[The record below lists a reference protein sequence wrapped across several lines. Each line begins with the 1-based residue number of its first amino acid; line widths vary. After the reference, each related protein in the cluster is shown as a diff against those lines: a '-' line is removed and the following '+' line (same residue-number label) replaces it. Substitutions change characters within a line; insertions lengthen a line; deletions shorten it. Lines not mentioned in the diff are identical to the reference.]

1 MDWSI
6 VSLATLHGFNTLL
19 AQKLG
24 SSCVLTRHDLSFINS
39 SPQSIF
45 SPSESRTEYIY
56 ISLWC
61 YGEKGAHIWHAHVA
75 GNLLGFSVYIPG
87 RIINGRPPRGILD
100 HDGKCIRICLGLSN
114 SLFGTILAKR
124 YAAALLVPLSVHVL
138 PCSLPT
144 SRNSF
149 AAYCPACLFLSVRL
163 GGTSC
168 TSHSNIA
175 SHNTAANSEVFL
187 VFAKRGEISSHHDR
201 TLQMCP

>member
-1 MDWSI
+1 MGLI
-6 VSLATLHGFNTLL
+6 PCLLKTLGPHVFLL
-19 AQKLG
+19 AMTCHL
-24 SSCVLTRHDLSFINS
+24 SILHRRVYFRHLNRV
-39 SPQSIF
+39 QSI
-45 SPSESRTEYIY
+45 YIY
-56 ISLWC
+56 I
-61 YGEKGAHIWHAHVA
+61 YIYVVRKGHIFGMLAHVA
-75 GNLLGFSVYIPG
+75 GNFSDFFVYIPG
-87 RIINGRPPRGILD
+87 RIIKGRPPRGILG
-100 HDGKCIRICLGLSN
+100 HDGKCVRICLGLSN
-114 SLFGTILAKR
+114 SLFGRILAKR

-163 GGTSC
+163 GETNC

-187 VFAKRGEISSHHDR
+187 LFAERGEISSHHDR

>member
-19 AQKLG
+19 AQNFG

-56 ISLWC
+56 I
-61 YGEKGAHIWHAHVA
+61 YVVRKGHIFGMLAHVA
-75 GNLLGFSVYIPG
+75 GNFSDFFVYIPG
-87 RIINGRPPRGILD
+87 RIIKGRPPRGILG
-100 HDGKCIRICLGLSN
+100 HDGKCVRICLGLSN
-114 SLFGTILAKR
+114 SLFGRIHAKR

-163 GGTSC
+163 GETNC

-187 VFAKRGEISSHHDR
+187 LFAKRGEISSHHDR